1 MAKVEGLDRFKRR
14 LSALPAAA
22 RQEMAGALDESAD
35 RLMNLQR
42 ALAPTDD
49 GTLRASI
56 RKEPGDHELQVRV
69 RAGGPTTTKPVRQGL
84 TAPAADYALIQE
96 FGTEDH
102 PAQPFFFPAFRA
114 LRRTIRNRLA
124 RAYRAAARRA
134 GGRS

>member
-1 MAKVEGLDRFKRR
+1 MAKIEGLAQLKQR
-14 LSALPAAA
+14 LTALPAAA

-35 RLMNLQR
+35 RLVTLQR

-56 RKEPGDHELQVRV
+56 RKDRGDHELQVRV
-69 RAGGPTTTKPVRQGL
+69 RAGGPTTTKPVREGV
-84 TAPAADYALIQE
+84 TAPSADYAVILE

-102 PAQPFFFPAFRA
+102 PARPYFFPALRA

-124 RAYRAAARRA
+124 RAYRAAARRV